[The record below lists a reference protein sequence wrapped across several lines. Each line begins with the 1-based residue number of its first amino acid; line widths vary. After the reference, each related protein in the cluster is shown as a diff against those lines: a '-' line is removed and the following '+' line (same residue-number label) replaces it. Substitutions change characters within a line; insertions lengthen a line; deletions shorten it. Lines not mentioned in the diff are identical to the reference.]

1 MHTSNYEASN
11 SMNISVGNTSEV
23 GLYTLKCF
31 KAIVNLSVR
40 TNIVQKKKKYIQ
52 IIDTNTALC
61 TFNCCLYFNKC
72 ADSRHFDE

>member
-23 GLYTLKCF
+23 GLYTLKSF

-40 TNIVQKKKKYIQ
+40 TNIVQKNEIHPNNRYEY
-52 IIDTNTALC
+52 C
-61 TFNCCLYFNKC
+61 TMYLQLLFVF
-72 ADSRHFDE
+72 